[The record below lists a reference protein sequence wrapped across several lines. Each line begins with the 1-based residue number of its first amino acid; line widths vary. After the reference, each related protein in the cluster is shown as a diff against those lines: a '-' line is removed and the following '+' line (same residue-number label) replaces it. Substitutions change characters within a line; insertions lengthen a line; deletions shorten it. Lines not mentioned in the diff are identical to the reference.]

1 MNGYNVNADLAKNLE
16 VYARFIEARSS
27 VTTPEKLDV
36 PMVWGMYLDTTRPIG
51 EPSRLSMEI
60 SGSEVPQ
67 LLSASAPDGGLPQSF
82 HASVRNPQQPQ
93 VLSTTL
99 PEARIPDALPAM
111 TQESRLP
118 EPLAFSVRETAGPGE
133 SLAFDGAEADSAE
146 TAVSV
151 TYRTPVSGDL
161 DLLGLV
167 NDRLKT
173 QARRY
178 PHPLSNAMDAFG

>member
-36 PMVWGMYLDTTRPIG
+36 PMVWGMYLDTTRPVG
-51 EPSRLSMEI
+51 EPIRLSMEI

-93 VLSTTL
+93 ALSTTL
-99 PEARIPDALPAM
+99 PEARIPCGFCVGERAV
-111 TQESRLP
+111 RG
-118 EPLAFSVRETAGPGE
+118 EPLAFH
-133 SLAFDGAEADSAE
+133 GASADSSE

-151 TYRTPVSGDL
+151 T
-161 DLLGLV
+161 
-167 NDRLKT
+167 
-173 QARRY
+173 
-178 PHPLSNAMDAFG
+178 

>member
-1 MNGYNVNADLAKNLE
+1 ML
-16 VYARFIEARSS
+16 FRS
-27 VTTPEKLDV
+27 
-36 PMVWGMYLDTTRPIG
+36 
-51 EPSRLSMEI
+51 
-60 SGSEVPQ
+60 
-67 LLSASAPDGGLPQSF
+67 
-82 HASVRNPQQPQ
+82 
-93 VLSTTL
+93 

-133 SLAFDGAEADSAE
+133 FLAFDGAEADSSE

-178 PHPLSNAMDAFG
+178 PHPLSNEMDAFG

>member
-36 PMVWGMYLDTTRPIG
+36 PMVWGMYLDTTRPVG
-51 EPSRLSMEI
+51 ESSRLSAELP
-60 SGSEVPQ
+60 STEAPQ
-67 LLSASAPDGGLPQSF
+67 PLSAAMPNGGLPRILSASVGS
-82 HASVRNPQQPQ
+82 SQQPG
-93 VLSTTL
+93 TL
-99 PEARIPDALPAM
+99 TAAAQESRIPDPLPAV
-111 TQESRLP
+111 TQESRRP
-118 EPLAFSVRETAGPGE
+118 EPLAFSARDAAGPGE
-133 SLAFDGAEADSAE
+133 PLAFDGAEADSAE

-178 PHPLSNAMDAFG
+178 PHPLSNEMDAFG

>member
-36 PMVWGMYLDTTRPIG
+36 PMVWGMYLDTTRPVG

-111 TQESRLP
+111 TAMKALALMVWLKKPYGRLRALP
-118 EPLAFSVRETAGPGE
+118 PTS
-133 SLAFDGAEADSAE
+133 GANM
-146 TAVSV
+146 
-151 TYRTPVSGDL
+151 G
-161 DLLGLV
+161 LL
-167 NDRLKT
+167 
-173 QARRY
+173 
-178 PHPLSNAMDAFG
+178 

>member
-1 MNGYNVNADLAKNLE
+1 MVVCLKASML
-16 VYARFIEARSS
+16 RFGTLSS
-27 VTTPEKLDV
+27 RRRCP
-36 PMVWGMYLDTTRPIG
+36 
-51 EPSRLSMEI
+51 
-60 SGSEVPQ
+60 
-67 LLSASAPDGGLPQSF
+67 LP
-82 HASVRNPQQPQ
+82 
-93 VLSTTL
+93 L

-133 SLAFDGAEADSAE
+133 SLAFDGAEADSSE

-178 PHPLSNAMDAFG
+178 PHPLSNEMDAFG

>member
-36 PMVWGMYLDTTRPIG
+36 PMVWGMYLDTTRPVG
-51 EPSRLSMEI
+51 EKSRLSAEGF
-60 SGSEVPQ
+60 SAAAP
-67 LLSASAPDGGLPQSF
+67 LPLSSP
-82 HASVRNPQQPQ
+82 V
-93 VLSTTL
+93 
-99 PEARIPDALPAM
+99 
-111 TQESRLP
+111 QESRQPEGLSAAARDSQIPSLLSVSMQDAQVPDTLPAVIQETRRP
-118 EPLAFSVRETAGPGE
+118 EPLAFSAQAAAGPGE
-133 SLAFDGAEADSAE
+133 PLAFADSETEAAE

-178 PHPLSNAMDAFG
+178 PHPLSNEMDAFG

>member
-1 MNGYNVNADLAKNLE
+1 
-16 VYARFIEARSS
+16 
-27 VTTPEKLDV
+27 
-36 PMVWGMYLDTTRPIG
+36 MVWGMYLDTTRPVG

-93 VLSTTL
+93 ALSTTL
-99 PEARIPDALPAM
+99 PEARIPDALPAV

-133 SLAFDGAEADSAE
+133 SLAFDGAEADSSE

-178 PHPLSNAMDAFG
+178 PHPLSNEMDAFG